1 MMNVTLKDYVYDDSF
16 IEKMNRA
23 FSDLRADYELS
34 MDADKEKVSELKA
47 MHVDVKNQ
55 LSDLISYSFSSSGVI
70 SGLRGTGKTH
80 LMLLARHEINE
91 NCFVGKANGV
101 FCVYLNIKR
110 LTMPE
115 EFSQDLFNRVFSV
128 FLYNE
133 ISKQLIDILN
143 QFKEDKLLHRFLDFF
158 DHDKK
163 DLVQNIRLAIIKLLE
178 FKEVVRNGNSE
189 FSELSMGTSNITNEI
204 HDLIELAEA
213 LHIKLDLSKSE
224 LDTDLSAKTLTETKE
239 QLTKNNTY
247 LFFLNTNTIREEL
260 MSLMKLLNLKG
271 MVLYIDEWEKI
282 SYNPDLQRF
291 LSFYIDQI
299 LDDPIYCWIS
309 IVPYRGNLYPLDR
322 GADLQHLIDLDE
334 NLVFENSNKDR
345 ELCLYYF
352 KEFINKRLA
361 YYFGVSKF
369 DVSLMFNN
377 NKNFEKLV
385 LASMGNSRDFGT
397 MLLKCWSEFRAYRTG
412 QLSPGRPYQY
422 ISADMVISAIK
433 NNGEKKISNIN
444 NNPSILKTWNDLETF
459 CISKKSSHLA
469 IEEKRSN
476 IDAVS
481 MPEFSDLIYH
491 RLLHLRK
498 KHVPA
503 KETSIESKL
512 SIYALNY
519 SSIYD
524 LHSSQKKI
532 QFITDYNTIHNRVRR
547 YIYNPTIIIDH
558 IKIQSGEIFP
568 CISCGGSILIK
579 QMIAAWNNNACPF
592 CGGKIRAE

>member
-1 MMNVTLKDYVYDDSF
+1 MNVTLKDYVYDDSF

>member
-1 MMNVTLKDYVYDDSF
+1 MNVTLKDYVYDDSF

-34 MDADKEKVSELKA
+34 MDADKEKISELKA

-115 EFSQDLFNRVFSV
+115 EFSQDLFNRVFSA

-158 DHDKK
+158 NHDKK
-163 DLVQNIRLAIIKLLE
+163 DLVQNIRLAIIELLE

-239 QLTKNNTY
+239 KLTKNNTY
-247 LFFLNTNTIREEL
+247 LSFLNTNTIREEL

-282 SYNPDLQRF
+282 SYDPDLQRF
-291 LSFYIDQI
+291 LSFYIDQL

-352 KEFINKRLA
+352 KEFVNKRLA

-444 NNPSILKTWNDLETF
+444 NDPSILKTWNDLETF

-524 LHSSQKKI
+524 LHSSQK
-532 QFITDYNTIHNRVRR
+532 R
-547 YIYNPTIIIDH
+547 Y
-558 IKIQSGEIFP
+558 S
-568 CISCGGSILIK
+568 S
-579 QMIAAWNNNACPF
+579 
-592 CGGKIRAE
+592 

>member
-1 MMNVTLKDYVYDDSF
+1 
-16 IEKMNRA
+16 
-23 FSDLRADYELS
+23 

-55 LSDLISYSFSSSGVI
+55 LSDLISYSSSSSGVI

-91 NCFVGKANGV
+91 NCFTGKANGV
-101 FCVYLNIKR
+101 FCVYLNVKR

-115 EFSQDLFNRVFSV
+115 KFDQELFNRVFSV

-133 ISKQLIDILN
+133 ISKQLINILE
-143 QFKEDKLLHRFLDFF
+143 Q
-158 DHDKK
+158 
-163 DLVQNIRLAIIKLLE
+163 

-189 FSELSMGTSNITNEI
+189 FSELSIGTSNITNEL
-204 HDLIELAEA
+204 HDLIELAET
-213 LHIKLDLSKSE
+213 LHTKLNLTGSE
-224 LDTDLSAKTLTETKE
+224 LSADWSAKYLEETKE

-247 LFFLNTNTIREEL
+247 LSFLNTNTIREEL

-282 SYNPDLQRF
+282 SYNCELQRF
-291 LSFYIDQI
+291 LSFYIDRI
-299 LDDPIYCWIS
+299 LDNPIYCWIS
-309 IVPYRGNLYPLDR
+309 IVPYRGSLYHLDR

-334 NLVFENSNKDR
+334 NLIFENSSKDR
-345 ELCLYYF
+345 ELCLNYF
-352 KEFINKRLA
+352 KEFVNKRLA
-361 YYFGVSKF
+361 YYFDISKI

-397 MLLKCWSEFRAYRTG
+397 MLLKCWSEFRAYRTS

-469 IEEKRSN
+469 IEEKRVN
-476 IDAVS
+476 IDAIS

-532 QFITDYNTIHNRVRR
+532 QFITDYDTIHNRVRR
-547 YIYNPTIIIDH
+547 YIYNPTTIINH

-568 CISCGGSILIK
+568 CVSCGENISITK
-579 QMIAAWNNNACPF
+579 MTAAWNNNACPY
-592 CGGKIRAE
+592 CGGKIRVE